1 MEKSNTTNLYRCEA
15 FDAALQQDRIDLES
29 FRQLCFGG
37 VPEVKGLRSISW
49 RLLLNYL
56 PPEKNEWK
64 EYISKQRKLYAQ
76 LTGNFVGIFTKKDFT
91 RHRLFHHKCSSI
103 FQPPTSNSCF
113 WFSCNSIP
121 FGVVPFSCPKTFI
134 WIIIS

>member
-64 EYISKQRKLYAQ
+64 DYISKQRKLYAQ
-76 LTGNFVGIFTKKDFT
+76 LTGNFVGSFKKNIF
-91 RHRLFHHKCSSI
+91 
-103 FQPPTSNSCF
+103 
-113 WFSCNSIP
+113 
-121 FGVVPFSCPKTFI
+121 
-134 WIIIS
+134 

>member
-1 MEKSNTTNLYRCEA
+1 M
-15 FDAALQQDRIDLES
+15 QQDRIDLES

-64 EYISKQRKLYAQ
+64 DFISKQRKLYAQ
-76 LTGNFVGIFTKKDFT
+76 LTGNFVVIFTKKIS
-91 RHRLFHHKCSSI
+91 RHRLFHHKYSSI
-103 FQPPTSNSCF
+103 SPPPTSSSYF
-113 WFSCNSIP
+113 WFSCNSFP
-121 FGVVPFSCPKTFI
+121 FGEVPFSCPETHYMKNL
-134 WIIIS
+134 